1 MPRTVTPS
9 SPVRAAACGILL
21 VAIGGGCRALT
32 ALHPP
37 RLFALPGGRAVTA
50 DLRGPVEA
58 ALVKLLARHVPP
70 PVVQASVDGDDLPPP
85 PQRVCIVSVRD
96 ETPDGA
102 GDLSARIRELIEN
115 RLEASASFAPLD
127 QAAVTATL
135 RAGRIEP
142 ARLRSIDERRT
153 FAALLEERG
162 LTVDYLLFATVSD
175 SDTPDDTARLELELL
190 DARSGSRDEQQAEI
204 PGLSRRRE

>member
-1 MPRTVTPS
+1 MLLATVCS
-9 SPVRAAACGILL
+9 
-21 VAIGGGCRALT
+21 GCRAVTAT
-32 ALHPP
+32 ALQPS
-37 RLFALPGGRAVTA
+37 RLFALPGAANAST

-58 ALVKLLARHVPP
+58 ALVKLLARHVQP
-70 PVVQASVDGDDLPPP
+70 PVVQASADGADLQPL

-102 GDLSARIRELIEN
+102 GDLAARIRDLIEA
-115 RLEASASFAPLD
+115 RLEASASFAPVD

-135 RAGRIEP
+135 RAGRLEP

-162 LTVDYLLFATVSD
+162 QTVDYLLFATVKD
-175 SDTPDDTARLELELL
+175 SDIPDDTARLELELL
-190 DARSGSRDEQQAEI
+190 DARSGSRDEEAADL
-204 PGLSRRRE
+204 PALSRRRE